1 MLSRVGTPQL
11 AVAATLLL
19 GGGLVMIYSASA
31 ARGELIHGS
40 ATFYLGRQLGRLLL
54 GVAVA
59 LLLSRVPMPWLSRLG
74 YVAWGGAVLALLA
87 TLTPLGVTEN
97 GARRWLGLGPLHF
110 QPLELAKLALVLC
123 LAQWLAG
130 REKRMADFRV
140 SILVPACFAGV
151 PAAILLM
158 QPDFGGAVLLAL
170 FTAVMVYAAGA
181 RHDHLAAA
189 ALLGLPTGVTIGLL
203 ADYRLHRV
211 QGFLD
216 PWADPLG
223 RGYQLVQS
231 ALAFGSGGVTGTG
244 LGASQQKLGYLP
256 EAHTDFI
263 LSVVGEETG
272 LIGVVCV
279 LVCLA
284 LLGLASLGSAA
295 RAKTTFGMLV
305 AVGAS
310 ALIWL
315 QAMVNAGVV
324 MGLLPTKGTTLPL
337 VSYGGTSLVIC
348 LAAFG
353 LVLNVARPTRRG
365 RAGWR

>member
-11 AVAATLLL
+11 LVAGTLLL

-31 ARGELIHGS
+31 ARAELLYGS
-40 ATFYLGRQLGRLLL
+40 SWAYLGRQLLCLAL
-54 GVAVA
+54 GVAAATVLA
-59 LLLSRVPMPWLSRLG
+59 RIPLPWLARLG
-74 YVAWGGAVLALLA
+74 YVAWAGALFALLA
-87 TLTPLGVTEN
+87 TLTPLGVVEN
-97 GARRWLGLGPLHF
+97 GARRWLGIGWLGF
-110 QPLELAKLALVLC
+110 QPLELAKLGLVLA

-130 REKRMADFRV
+130 RSNRMDDFRV
-140 SILVPACFAGV
+140 SIAVPALFVGI
-151 PAAILLM
+151 PAAVLLL
-158 QPDFGGAVLLAL
+158 QPDFGGAVLLVL
-170 FTAVMVYAAGA
+170 FAGVMIFAAGA
-181 RHDHLAAA
+181 RIDHLLASAA
-189 ALLGLPTGVTIGLL
+189 LGLPALFTIGLL
-203 ADYRLHRV
+203 ADYRLERW

-231 ALAFGSGGVTGTG
+231 VLAFGTGGFTGAG

-263 LSVVGEETG
+263 LSIVGEEAG
-272 LIGVVCV
+272 LIGVTCV
-279 LVCLA
+279 LFCFT
-284 LLGLASLGSAA
+284 LLGLASLGIAS
-295 RAKTTFGMLV
+295 RAKTNHGMLL

-310 ALIWL
+310 ALIWV
-315 QAMVNAGVV
+315 QALVNGGVA

-337 VSYGGTSLVIC
+337 ISYGGTSLVVS

-365 RAGWR
+365 RPGWR